1 MKKFKYYC
9 IRDLGDKFLYTKPS
23 EDTKNALNKAIGCV
37 EKNLG
42 VRVKELN
49 LPKLRLAFGI
59 WSAMMSNGAEC
70 SNSFAKLL
78 TNSEVP
84 INPLKEL
91 MKSIFGLQKNHT
103 LPAIGLAIVERI
115 PNKQVGR
122 LLLLA
127 NELKA
132 EIKEILG
139 DDGVLLFPS
148 FPIVA
153 PYHNMPMWTN
163 TFDYVY
169 YGIINALGLPSTQCP
184 MGLSASGLPTGVQ
197 VVSNHN
203 MDHVTLSVAELF
215 EENLG
220 GWVPP
225 F

>member
-9 IRDLGDKFLYTKPS
+9 IRDLEDDLYNHPS

-37 EKNLG
+37 ENNLG

-49 LPKLRLAFGI
+49 LPRLKMALGI
-59 WSAMMSNGAEC
+59 WSAMMSNGAER

-91 MKSIFGLQKNHT
+91 MKSVFCLQKSHT
-103 LPAIGLAIVERI
+103 LPSIGFALVERI
-115 PNKQVGR
+115 PNKQVNECILFG
-122 LLLLA
+122 
-127 NELKA
+127 NELRA

-163 TFDYVY
+163 TFDFIY

-215 EENLG
+215 EQQLG

>member
-1 MKKFKYYC
+1 MKKIKYYC
-9 IRDLGDKFLYTKPS
+9 IRDLGDDLYNHPS
-23 EDTKNALNKAIGCV
+23 EDTKNALNKAISCV
-37 EKNLG
+37 ENNLD

-49 LPKLRLAFGI
+49 LSRLKVAFGI
-59 WSAMMSNGAEC
+59 WSAMNSNGAE
-70 SNSFAKLL
+70 SSKSFSKMLNNSD
-78 TNSEVP
+78 EP
-84 INPLKEL
+84 INPYIEL
-91 MKSIFGLQKNHT
+91 MKSVFCLQKSHT
-103 LPAIGLAIVERI
+103 LPAIGFALVERI
-115 PNKQVGR
+115 PNKQVNECIHFG
-122 LLLLA
+122 
-127 NELKA
+127 NELRA
-132 EIKEILG
+132 EIKDILG

-163 TFDYVY
+163 TFDFVY

-203 MDHVTLSVAELF
+203 MDHVTISVAEFF
-215 EENLG
+215 EQQLG